1 MHKVRVGF
9 KHELS
14 AEHRWRRAAASGAR
28 GGSGVRLLVAANPA
42 LLGGGRG
49 RPAGPPGDPLL
60 LALRLE
66 ELLVGH
72 GTQVGR
78 ASAGAASRARM
89 RRWRP

>member
-1 MHKVRVGF
+1 MDGQVHKIRVGF

-49 RPAGPPGDPLL
+49 LQAGPPGDPLL
-60 LALRLE
+60 LARRLE
-66 ELLVGH
+66 KLLVSH
-72 GTQVGR
+72 GAQVGR
-78 ASAGAASRARM
+78 AAPAQPRGRA
-89 RRWRP
+89 